1 MNARELLAQFRNEMM
16 DTRRPY
22 FWSNEE
28 ILGYMDE
35 AYKTFVRLTGGIADF
50 TSDIARAD
58 IVAGDPVGV
67 LDKRILRVTEAFR
80 VSDGRKI
87 EVKNHTDINFVRD
100 NDYGMIRPIY
110 LDTQPGPVRYMV
122 IGAERGK
129 CQWIQI
135 PEVDDVARLYVYR
148 LPEVTIKADESNL
161 DYEFDEIGEEH
172 IPFLCQWMR
181 YRGYS
186 KADAEVYDPGRGETF
201 RATFVAYCEQAKRE
215 WERYKHKNREVL
227 YGGL

>member
-1 MNARELLAQFRNEMM
+1 MNARELLAQYRNEMV

-22 FWSNEE
+22 FWSDEE

-35 AYKTFVRLTGGIADF
+35 AYKTFVRLMGGIADF
-50 TSDIARAD
+50 TSDLTRAD
-58 IVAGDPVGV
+58 IVAGDSVGI
-67 LDKRILRVTEAFR
+67 LDKRILRITEAFR

-87 EVKNHTDINFVRD
+87 EVKNHTDINFTRD

-129 CQWIQI
+129 CKWIQV
-135 PEVDDVARLYVYR
+135 PEADDVAQLYVYR
-148 LPEVTIKADESNL
+148 LPQTTIALDGSNL

-172 IPFLCQWMR
+172 IPFLCRWMR
-181 YRGYS
+181 YRGYN
-186 KADAEVYDPGRGETF
+186 KADAELFDAQRGETF

-215 WERYKHKNREVL
+215 WERYKHKNREIQ